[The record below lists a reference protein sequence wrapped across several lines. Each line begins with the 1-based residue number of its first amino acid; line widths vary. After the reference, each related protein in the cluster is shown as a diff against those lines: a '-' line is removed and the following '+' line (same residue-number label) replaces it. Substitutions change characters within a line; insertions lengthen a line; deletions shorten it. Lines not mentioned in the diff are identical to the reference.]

1 MIFCFLC
8 RSAGHL
14 GSSNSGSMPNLAAKN
29 GSGGGLGGS
38 GVGGG
43 HHGVYLHSQSQPSSQ
58 YRIKEY
64 PLYVEGSPNP
74 VVVRSLESDQEG
86 HYSVKAQFKTSSSY
100 TAGGLY
106 KEAWGGEE
114 GGEGSGRLTPSR
126 SQIVRTPSLGR
137 EGGGGGGGGR
147 AAVSEELRCWYQR
160 SSGSLKERSH
170 SHSGS
175 TSSETGS
182 QQGTLGHGRGSRV
195 GTLAKGSPGRSHRER
210 SQPHTHS
217 LEIMR
222 LSRYC
227 TEKAC
232 STSLLSLILSN
243 DPVTKRQTEA
253 IATCKAWF
261 EFLCSSDY
269 WNYWEIV

>member
-1 MIFCFLC
+1 MHVLC
-8 RSAGHL
+8 SFSRSAGHL

-29 GSGGGLGGS
+29 GSGGGSGG
-38 GVGGG
+38 GGIGGG

-195 GTLAKGSPGRSHRER
+195 GTLAKGSPG
-210 SQPHTHS
+210 
-217 LEIMR
+217 
-222 LSRYC
+222 
-227 TEKAC
+227 
-232 STSLLSLILSN
+232 
-243 DPVTKRQTEA
+243 
-253 IATCKAWF
+253 
-261 EFLCSSDY
+261 EFCSSVKFEPLFLRVKIKNKSCVLD
-269 WNYWEIV
+269 

>member
-1 MIFCFLC
+1 MKKSFFAIMPQLNIIFHLH

-29 GSGGGLGGS
+29 GSVGGS
-38 GVGGG
+38 GGGGIGGG

-106 KEAWGGEE
+106 KEAWGGGEE

-137 EGGGGGGGGR
+137 DGSGGGGGR

-195 GTLAKGSPGRSHRER
+195 GTLIKGSPGNPAYCLSTLIKGEEVSLRCHPENVSPTRRSHH
-210 SQPHTHS
+210 QKKKMKNP
-217 LEIMR
+217 
-222 LSRYC
+222 
-227 TEKAC
+227 
-232 STSLLSLILSN
+232 
-243 DPVTKRQTEA
+243 
-253 IATCKAWF
+253 F
-261 EFLCSSDY
+261 
-269 WNYWEIV
+269 

>member
-1 MIFCFLC
+1 M
-8 RSAGHL
+8 
-14 GSSNSGSMPNLAAKN
+14 
-29 GSGGGLGGS
+29 
-38 GVGGG
+38 GGG

-137 EGGGGGGGGR
+137 EGGGGGGR

-182 QQGTLGHGRGSRV
+182 QQGTLGHSRGSRV
-195 GTLAKGSPGRSHRER
+195 GTLAKCSPGWSFSFIYNRTFMHISHMHEKYRHVFLRGREYNITFKP
-210 SQPHTHS
+210 SFSYCWWPHFSYTLMKMYQYVIISIS
-217 LEIMR
+217 L
-222 LSRYC
+222 
-227 TEKAC
+227 
-232 STSLLSLILSN
+232 
-243 DPVTKRQTEA
+243 
-253 IATCKAWF
+253 
-261 EFLCSSDY
+261 
-269 WNYWEIV
+269 

>member
-1 MIFCFLC
+1 
-8 RSAGHL
+8 
-14 GSSNSGSMPNLAAKN
+14 MPNLAAKN
-29 GSGGGLGGS
+29 GTGGCSGGGGM
-38 GVGGG
+38 GGG
-43 HHGVYLHSQSQPSSQ
+43 QHGIYLHSQSQPSSQ

-106 KEAWGGEE
+106 KEAWGGDE
-114 GGEGSGRLTPSR
+114 GAEGSGRLTPSR

-137 EGGGGGGGGR
+137 EGGGGGR

-160 SSGSLKERSH
+160 SSGSLKERNH

-195 GTLAKGSPGRSHRER
+195 GTLAKGSPGGSFFTL
-210 SQPHTHS
+210 SQVSNVQH
-217 LEIMR
+217 
-222 LSRYC
+222 YV
-227 TEKAC
+227 
-232 STSLLSLILSN
+232 LL
-243 DPVTKRQTEA
+243 DK
-253 IATCKAWF
+253 
-261 EFLCSSDY
+261 SSA
-269 WNYWEIV
+269 

>member
-1 MIFCFLC
+1 MFSS

-29 GSGGGLGGS
+29 GSVGGS
-38 GVGGG
+38 GGGG
-43 HHGVYLHSQSQPSSQ
+43 IGGVQHGVYLHSQSQPSSQ

-114 GGEGSGRLTPSR
+114 GSEGGGRLTPSR

-137 EGGGGGGGGR
+137 EGSGGGGGR

-170 SHSGS
+170 SHSVS
-175 TSSETGS
+175 ATSETGS

-195 GTLAKGSPGRSHRER
+195 GTLVKCSPGTHPFIMLKEYYATMGRTKLSIYSATIQFCAVDQPTLRSSRR
-210 SQPHTHS
+210 SAS
-217 LEIMR
+217 DCVK
-222 LSRYC
+222 SRGH
-227 TEKAC
+227 K
-232 STSLLSLILSN
+232 
-243 DPVTKRQTEA
+243 
-253 IATCKAWF
+253 
-261 EFLCSSDY
+261 
-269 WNYWEIV
+269 

>member
-1 MIFCFLC
+1 MNVFVVPFSPP

-29 GSGGGLGGS
+29 GSGGGSGG
-38 GVGGG
+38 GGIGGG

-114 GGEGSGRLTPSR
+114 GGEGTGRLTPSR

-137 EGGGGGGGGR
+137 EGGGGGGR

-160 SSGSLKERSH
+160 SSGSLKDRNH

-195 GTLAKGSPGRSHRER
+195 GTLTKGSPGESSNFFILNLVLCEER
-210 SQPHTHS
+210 ISS
-217 LEIMR
+217 CVLDKMLKVFVYENR
-222 LSRYC
+222 LRLC
-227 TEKAC
+227 
-232 STSLLSLILSN
+232 LIL
-243 DPVTKRQTEA
+243 D
-253 IATCKAWF
+253 
-261 EFLCSSDY
+261 
-269 WNYWEIV
+269 

>member
-1 MIFCFLC
+1 
-8 RSAGHL
+8 
-14 GSSNSGSMPNLAAKN
+14 MPNLAAKN
-29 GSGGGLGGS
+29 GTGGGSSGS
-38 GVGGG
+38 GMGGG

-137 EGGGGGGGGR
+137 EGGGGGGGGGR

-160 SSGSLKERSH
+160 SSGSLKDRSH

-175 TSSETGS
+175 TCSETGS
-182 QQGTLGHGRGSRV
+182 QQGTLGRGRGSRV
-195 GTLAKGSPGRSHRER
+195 GTLAKGSPGRSSSFVQIQQ
-210 SQPHTHS
+210 SQMSRQCHHEFQDQS
-217 LEIMR
+217 LFIR
-222 LSRYC
+222 LSLC
-227 TEKAC
+227 
-232 STSLLSLILSN
+232 L
-243 DPVTKRQTEA
+243 RQQCEA
-253 IATCKAWF
+253 QTTGF
-261 EFLCSSDY
+261 
-269 WNYWEIV
+269 

>member
-1 MIFCFLC
+1 
-8 RSAGHL
+8 
-14 GSSNSGSMPNLAAKN
+14 MPNLAAKN
-29 GSGGGLGGS
+29 GSVGGS
-38 GVGGG
+38 GGGGIGGG

-64 PLYVEGSPNP
+64 PLYVEGSSNG

-137 EGGGGGGGGR
+137 EGGGGGGR

-195 GTLAKGSPGRSHRER
+195 GSLAKGSPG
-210 SQPHTHS
+210 
-217 LEIMR
+217 M
-222 LSRYC
+222 LSIIFIKLHISVSTDHQLFPI
-227 TEKAC
+227 TEKKSIQFFSALLLRTSKHDMIYNKDS
-232 STSLLSLILSN
+232 STNYDLFPIPLLQFK
-243 DPVTKRQTEA
+243 KR
-253 IATCKAWF
+253 F
-261 EFLCSSDY
+261 RVRPNLF
-269 WNYWEIV
+269 